1 MYCSKCGKE
10 VRDGAAFCPHCG
22 EPVGGAAP
30 EEEYE
35 YEEYDEPVQAVKKG
49 LSTGVIIAI
58 IAAAALVLVAG
69 ILAFTSLT
77 HSKQAAQVAQM
88 EAQVAQ
94 AEAEAEKAKQEA
106 IKAQEENKKAQEQ
119 QVQEQQAQEQA
130 NAAAEQQAQ
139 ASQPQTVNNYY
150 YYGTGYASGSYYSSV
165 KSGGYLW
172 PTDSQYI
179 TYADLSGYDS
189 DTVAAI
195 RNEIY
200 ARHGYAFQT
209 ARWKNY
215 FGNKS
220 WYVRDNS
227 CTQSVAM
234 SRMNKIEKANVA
246 TIVQYEKDMGWK

>member
-22 EPVGGAAP
+22 APLAQAEP
-30 EEEYE
+30 EEYE
-35 YEEYDEPVQAVKKG
+35 YEEYDEPAVAVRKG

-58 IAAAALVLVAG
+58 IAAAALVLLAG

-77 HSKQAAQVAQM
+77 HSKQQAQIAQM

-106 IKAQEENKKAQEQ
+106 EKAKAEQQTAQEQ
-119 QVQEQQAQEQA
+119 QIQDQVAQEQA
-130 NAAAEQQAQ
+130 NAAAQQQAQ

-165 KSGGYLW
+165 KSSGYLW
-172 PTDSQYI
+172 PTDTQYI
-179 TYADLSGYDS
+179 TRADLSGYDS

-209 ARWKNY
+209 QRWKNY
-215 FGNKS
+215 FGSKS

-227 CTQSVAM
+227 CTQSVAL
-234 SRMNKIEKANVA
+234 SRMNKIERANVD
-246 TIVQYEKDMGWK
+246 TIVKYEQDMGWK